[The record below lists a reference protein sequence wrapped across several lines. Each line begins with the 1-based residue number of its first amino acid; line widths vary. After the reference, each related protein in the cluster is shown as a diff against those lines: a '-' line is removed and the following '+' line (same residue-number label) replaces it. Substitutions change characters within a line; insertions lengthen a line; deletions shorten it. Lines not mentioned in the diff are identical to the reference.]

1 MKIDPQKFMLRQLK
15 KEHLEYIVLKI
26 GGVIHGDGVLTTGSN
41 PDYMNF
47 EEWLSEQNLT
57 QDE

>member
-15 KEHLEYIVLKI
+15 KEYVEDLHFYLSSGWKGTEEPKPKPPFM
-26 GGVIHGDGVLTTGSN
+26 D
-41 PDYMNF
+41 F
-47 EEWLSEQNLT
+47 EEWLSDQNLT